1 MTAHH
6 PVESM
11 PIIAWNTH
19 HVEWRRSKEALCRK
33 SGNRMP
39 MPAAS
44 ASAQGPGGN
53 NRGKIET
60 GIVLSTVLL
69 LVTLAE
75 KPETPQFS
83 DQDEQRW
90 LSSLKLPY
98 QLQNQTWRDAERRY
112 RYGPAARRPH
122 SSLWSPTV
130 SASQKVVHPGQ
141 VRRSSAVGGASPPCP
156 LEPPLM
162 RSVAGPDRRP
172 FRDSI
177 IGDAF
182 LA

>member
-1 MTAHH
+1 
-6 PVESM
+6 
-11 PIIAWNTH
+11 
-19 HVEWRRSKEALCRK
+19 
-33 SGNRMP
+33 

-44 ASAQGPGGN
+44 ALAQGPGGN
-53 NRGKIET
+53 IRGKIET

-75 KPETPQFS
+75 KPETLQFS

-130 SASQKVVHPGQ
+130 SASQKAVHPEQ
-141 VRRSSAVGGASPPCP
+141 VRQSSAVGGASPPCP